1 MGQRIKLKIGG
12 KEYELVAETP
22 EMEQLMRLAADEVDV
37 MLADYNV
44 RFPGAD
50 VEDKMVMIAI
60 REGVGKFYAN
70 KQLDLL
76 QNDIDS
82 LGDQLKTYLRGTK
95 EK

>member
-22 EMEQLMRLAADEVDV
+22 EMEQLMRADEVDV
-37 MLADYNV
+37 MLDDYNV

-60 REGVGKFYAN
+60 REGAGKFYAN

-82 LGDQLKTYLRGTK
+82 LSDQLKTYLRGTK

>member
-22 EMEQLMRLAADEVDV
+22 EMD
-37 MLADYNV
+37 DYNV

-60 REGVGKFYAN
+60 REGAGKFYAN

-82 LGDQLKTYLRGTK
+82 LSDQLKTYLRGTK